1 MINPGTWQRKP
12 RVLTSGAPGPSLV
25 SFLSVV
31 QFVSRLAAHPGCL
44 PLGSPCAGNQHHT
57 LQSGPGSRPVSLL
70 ISTIVC
76 ALFLTRCTPTW
87 DLHMFNP
94 CFCWKPTGDTISE
107 QHPDLQ
113 QKSSCVTDQGSW
125 TRSIEFGKWPDTSSG
140 EKSFIGTHE
149 GAKTSNMFP
158 C

>member
-1 MINPGTWQRKP
+1 MLGT
-12 RVLTSGAPGPSLV
+12 
-25 SFLSVV
+25 SVILC
-31 QFVSRLAAHPGCL
+31 SKDLAGFPI
-44 PLGSPCAGNQHHT
+44 
-57 LQSGPGSRPVSLL
+57 SLL
-70 ISTIVC
+70 ISTITR
-76 ALFLTRCTPTW
+76 ALFLTQCIPTW

-107 QHPDLQ
+107 QHPELQ

-125 TRSIEFGKWPDTSSG
+125 TRSIEFGKWPDTNSG